1 MEGLTNFVST
11 SFDVRRLLAGVT
23 GDRVTGDQDTM
34 GDMCRV
40 DTVADVS
47 ACDRTICTRDKS
59 SPSPGSASSHEI
71 TMTSSLPGREMYFIL
86 YR

>member
-11 SFDVRRLLAGVT
+11 SFDVRRLLAGAT

-40 DTVADVS
+40 DTVADVA
-47 ACDRTICTRDKS
+47 ACDGTITTRDKS
-59 SPSPGSASSHEI
+59 SPSPGSVSSHEI
-71 TMTSSLPGREMYFIL
+71 TMTSSLPGREMYFIS
-86 YR
+86 